1 MSPAGP
7 RGAHSQVSKGRLQ
20 AHREGLHPH
29 LNVSMAKFSRLFW
42 RYMLVAT
49 LTVAASGL
57 KNAGVEGS
65 QESSTPSKL
74 TYTKTLKGSVPEYLR
89 ISVNANGAGTYEGR
103 KLDEPPNPRPIQL
116 SPAVVARL
124 FALTQGL
131 GYFRSIDL
139 ESHKKVANMGQKV
152 FTYQQGNETNRAEF
166 NYTLNRQAQ
175 ELSDL
180 FEKIASVE
188 QHVTTLE
195 FSMKY
200 DPLGLPGELRQIQI
214 DLANDALAD
223 PQLLVPSLEKI
234 SRNSRYMHLA
244 QSRAQ
249 DILQRIQANN

>member
-1 MSPAGP
+1 
-7 RGAHSQVSKGRLQ
+7 
-20 AHREGLHPH
+20 
-29 LNVSMAKFSRLFW
+29 MAKYSRILW
-42 RYMLVAT
+42 RCVLIAT

-57 KNAGVEGS
+57 ENPALEGS
-65 QESSTPSKL
+65 QETSTLSKL
-74 TYTKTLKGSVPEYLR
+74 TYTKTLKGSVPEYIC
-89 ISVNANGAGTYEGR
+89 ISVNASGAGTYEGR
-103 KLDEPPNPRPIQL
+103 KLDEPPNPLPIQL

-124 FALTQGL
+124 FALTQDL
-131 GYFRSIDL
+131 GYFRGNDL

-152 FTYQQGNETNRAEF
+152 FTYQQGNEISRAEF

-175 ELSDL
+175 ELSEL

-188 QHVTTLE
+188 QHLTTLE

-200 DPLGLPGELRQIQI
+200 DTLGLPAELRQIQI
-214 DLANDALAD
+214 DLANGALAD

>member
-1 MSPAGP
+1 MLK
-7 RGAHSQVSKGRLQ
+7 R
-20 AHREGLHPH
+20 
-29 LNVSMAKFSRLFW
+29 SRFLW
-42 RYMLVAT
+42 RCFLVAT
-49 LTVAASGL
+49 FLVADYGL
-57 KNAGVEGS
+57 RNPGLVAS
-65 QESSTPSKL
+65 QESPPLSKL
-74 TYTKTLKGSVPEYLR
+74 TYTKKLKGSVPEYIC
-89 ISVNANGAGTYEGR
+89 ISVDSSGAGTYEGR

-116 SPAVVARL
+116 SPAVAARL
-124 FALTQGL
+124 FALARDL
-131 GYFRSIDL
+131 GYFRDNDL
-139 ESHKKVANMGQKV
+139 ESHKKVANLGLKV
-152 FTYQQGNETNRAEF
+152 FTYQQGTEINRAEF

-175 ELSDL
+175 ELSDQ

-188 QHVTTLE
+188 QHLTNLE

-223 PQLLVPSLEKI
+223 PQLLIPALEKI